1 MVGALFFETQVAY
14 QGHRSPG
21 VLKRDQGR
29 LFVVL
34 CCDPER
40 SRTGLDKR
48 RPPVLHIAILAAT
61 MSLSAVMTLFMARIA
76 VAGRYGASS
85 AALGAFFGLTTVSAG
100 LLLATLLWPD
110 TSLRQWRAVLGAAAL
125 PALYLHFAFGSAPGR
140 RPGSAELFHIVP
152 MVAVATSLLVN
163 AFWAIDPILLVT
175 YGGYLWA
182 LLRLHGRGAQHFRC
196 LGPDMATTLI
206 WLRIVIAVLCASL
219 ALEVAI
225 FTELVRGGAIETS
238 RPLLLS
244 TALFFGLV
252 SYALLGAMGRPSL
265 FEHVYDMVVDR
276 ASLPDVKDARPEP
289 GPADH
294 ALVQR
299 LDTFLANPDVLA
311 DDALTLRRVSKRLGV
326 PARAVSVAVNRV
338 TGQSFSDLL
347 NDRRIILATRLMG
360 EDPDRSL
367 LDIMYAAGF
376 GSKSNFYT
384 QFKRRKGM
392 TPAAF
397 RARHISGHGTRNQ
410 RV

>member
-1 MVGALFFETQVAY
+1 M
-14 QGHRSPG
+14 
-21 VLKRDQGR
+21 
-29 LFVVL
+29 
-34 CCDPER
+34 
-40 SRTGLDKR
+40 
-48 RPPVLHIAILAAT
+48 HIAILAAT
-61 MSLSAVMTLFMARIA
+61 MSLSTVMTLFMARIA
-76 VAGRYGASS
+76 VAERYGASS
-85 AALGAFFGLTTVSAG
+85 AALGVFFGLTTVSAG

-110 TSLRQWRAVLGAAAL
+110 TSLRQWRAVLGAASL
-125 PALYLHFAFGSAPGR
+125 PALYLHFVFGSDPGR
-140 RPGSAELFHIVP
+140 RPRSAELLHIVP

-163 AFWAIDPILLVT
+163 AFWAIDPILLMT

-182 LLRLHGRGAQHFRC
+182 LLRLHGRGAHHFRS
-196 LGPDMATTLI
+196 LGSDVATTLI

-225 FTELVRGGAIETS
+225 FTELVGGGTIEAS

-265 FEHVYDMVVDR
+265 FEHVYDIVVDR
-276 ASLPDVKDARPEP
+276 APLPDEPDATSAP

-294 ALVQR
+294 ALLQR
-299 LDTFLANPDVLA
+299 INSFLEDPTILA
-311 DDALTLRRVSKRLGV
+311 DDALTLSRLSKRLSV
-326 PARAVSVAVNRV
+326 PARAISIAVNRV

-347 NDRRIILATRLMG
+347 NDRRIALATRLMS
-360 EDPDRSL
+360 EDPDRAL

-384 QFKRRKGM
+384 QFKRRMGM

-397 RARHISGHGTRNQ
+397 RTQHCAGVGRRNQ
-410 RV
+410 NSHIRKS

>member
-1 MVGALFFETQVAY
+1 MVLFY
-14 QGHRSPG
+14 
-21 VLKRDQGR
+21 
-29 LFVVL
+29 
-34 CCDPER
+34 DPER
-40 SRTGLDKR
+40 GRGGLDKR
-48 RPPVLHIAILAAT
+48 RPPVLHSAILAAT
-61 MSLSAVMTLFMARIA
+61 MSLSAVMTFFMGRVA

-85 AALGAFFGLTTVSAG
+85 AALSVFFGLTTVSAG

-125 PALYLHFAFGSAPGR
+125 PALYLHFAFGSDPDR
-140 RPGSAELFHIVP
+140 RPCSAELFHMVP
-152 MVAVATSLLVN
+152 MVGVAASLLLN
-163 AFWAIDPILLVT
+163 AFWVIDPIFLVT

-182 LLRLHGRGAQHFRC
+182 FVRLHRHRAHHFRS
-196 LGPDMATTLI
+196 LGSEVVTTYI
-206 WLRIVIAVLCASL
+206 WLRIVIGVLCASL
-219 ALEVAI
+219 VLEVAI
-225 FTELVRGGAIETS
+225 FAELVRGGAIEAS

-276 ASLPDVKDARPEP
+276 ASLPEENEARSAP

-299 LDTFLANPDVLA
+299 INSLLDDPIFLS
-311 DDALTLRRVSKRLGV
+311 DDALTLSRLSKRLGV
-326 PARAVSVAVNRV
+326 PARAVSFAVNTV

-347 NDRRIILATRLMG
+347 NDRRIALATRLMN

-384 QFKRRKGM
+384 QFKRRTGM

-397 RARHISGHGTRNQ
+397 RTQHSADRGARNKNSDIRRSRKTHGNLGRPDETG
-410 RV
+410 

>member
-1 MVGALFFETQVAY
+1 M
-14 QGHRSPG
+14 
-21 VLKRDQGR
+21 
-29 LFVVL
+29 
-34 CCDPER
+34 
-40 SRTGLDKR
+40 
-48 RPPVLHIAILAAT
+48 LHIAILAAT

-76 VAGRYGASS
+76 VVGRYGASS
-85 AALGAFFGLTTVSAG
+85 AALGVFFGLTTVSAG

-110 TSLRQWRAVLGAAAL
+110 THMRQWRAVVGAAAL
-125 PALYLHFAFGSAPGR
+125 PALYLHFAFGSDPER
-140 RPGSAELFHIVP
+140 RPGSAELLHMVP
-152 MVAVATSLLVN
+152 MVTVAASLLVN
-163 AFWAIDPILLVT
+163 AYWAIDPILLVT

-182 LLRLHGRGAQHFRC
+182 LLRLHGRGAHHFRC
-196 LGPDMATTLI
+196 LGPDLATTLT
-206 WLRIVIAVLCASL
+206 WLRIVIAVLCSSL

-265 FEHVYDMVVDR
+265 FENVYDMVVDR
-276 ASLPDVKDARPEP
+276 ASLPDIKDARPEP
-289 GPADH
+289 GPADY

-299 LDTFLANPDVLA
+299 LDALLANPDILA
-311 DDALTLRRVSKRLGV
+311 EDTLTLYRVSRRLSV

-338 TGQSFSDLL
+338 SGQSFSDLL
-347 NDRRIILATRLMG
+347 NDRRIALATRLMD

-397 RARHISGHGTRNQ
+397 RVREISGQGTRNQ
-410 RV
+410 RI